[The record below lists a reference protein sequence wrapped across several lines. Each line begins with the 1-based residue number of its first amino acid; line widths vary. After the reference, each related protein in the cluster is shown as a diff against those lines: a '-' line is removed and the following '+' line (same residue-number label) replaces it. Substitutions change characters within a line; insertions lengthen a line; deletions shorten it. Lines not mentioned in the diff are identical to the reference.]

1 MQFTELPLC
10 NALQEGLEA
19 MNFKETTPV
28 QELAIPVI
36 LQKKDVI
43 ACAQTGTGK
52 TAAFLLP
59 LLNNLQTEPHDEN
72 KVNAIIMAPTREL
85 AQQIDQH
92 MEGFSYF
99 TPFSSVAVYG
109 GNDSE
114 AWDVQKKGLLNG
126 ADVVIAT
133 PGRLLSHINLYN
145 IDFSGVKYFI
155 LDEADRMLD
164 MGFYDD
170 IMKIEKLLPK
180 ERQTIMFSATMP
192 PKIQQL
198 AKTILRNPEEI
209 TIAIARP
216 PETILQSAYLCYDN
230 QKEGILKHL
239 FKEKKPNKVILFSGS
254 KQKVKD
260 IARTLHKMGLSAGE
274 MHSDLDQAQREHIMH
289 EFRNERVDILVAT
302 DIVARGIDIDD
313 ITLVI
318 NYDVPYD
325 AEDYVH
331 RIGRTARA
339 GDSGMAI
346 TFVSPSEQYRF
357 SMIEKF
363 LGKTIYKIPVPAE
376 LGEAPAYNPT
386 RESGQRG
393 GSSRSAKGGKKKEGK
408 KSGGTEKTERRGKSE
423 NWAEA
428 EKANISGSSEKS
440 EGPISSESVERSAS
454 SERTKK
460 SEKTGS
466 EKAERTEGSVSSI
479 RAERSGSSVKAER
492 TGKPKKSGKG
502 RRTGEPETTG
512 DQGYETTL
520 EISGTVGQTNTGSKP
535 KQPKETGPS
544 DKKRVMRTDT
554 GEQPGNQKNRTPR
567 SPEETGDNRK
577 SSKQQH
583 RRDAG
588 EHSVSQGRETSQTSG
603 KQREQGA
610 PRGQN
615 RQKREINITGDV
627 QKRVPVQKS
636 TKQENSASKQAG
648 DQSVTAEGKTG
659 NPETGKKRKWSW
671 WPFGKK

>member
-1 MQFTELPLC
+1 MQFTELSLC
-10 NALQEGLEA
+10 DTLQEGLEA
-19 MNFKETTPV
+19 MNFTETTPV

-36 LQKKDVI
+36 LAKKDVI

-59 LLNNLQTEPHDEN
+59 LLNNLQTEPHDKS

-85 AQQIDQH
+85 AQQIDQQ

-109 GNDSE
+109 GNDGE
-114 AWDVQKKGLLNG
+114 AWEVQKRGLLSG

-164 MGFYDD
+164 MGFFDD

-180 ERQTIMFSATMP
+180 ERQTVMFSATMP

-198 AKTILRNPEEI
+198 AKTILRDPEEI
-209 TIAIARP
+209 AIAISRP
-216 PETILQSAYLCYDN
+216 PETILQSAYICTDA
-230 QKEGILKHL
+230 QKMGILKQL

-254 KQKVKD
+254 KQKVKE

-274 MHSDLDQAQREHIMH
+274 MHSDLDQAQRNHVMH
-289 EFRNERVDILVAT
+289 EFKNERVDILVAT

-339 GDSGMAI
+339 GDTGMAI

-357 SMIEKF
+357 SLIEKF
-363 LGKTIYKIPVPAE
+363 LQKEIYRIPVPAE
-376 LGEAPAYNPT
+376 LGEAPEYNPT
-386 RESGQRG
+386 RESAKRG
-393 GSSRSAKGGKKKEGK
+393 ASGRGSKGGRKKEGRRSEGAEKPQKQRETRSKRPMEGEHPESRKKRTPRNPEVTGEQQNIAETPVDNSTQQENQERKPRKKRGQKASGERRASGRETLPERQERRTSPERETTEERQGRQTSPEKEGK
-408 KSGGTEKTERRGKSE
+408 KGREGKKNKQNEPGQQQAPREQSRPKSRRNSEGAETGNTKKKVLVKKNAAKQTSNQTVVPQPNVATTGK
-423 NWAEA
+423 A
-428 EKANISGSSEKS
+428 EKPASE
-440 EGPISSESVERSAS
+440 
-454 SERTKK
+454 
-460 SEKTGS
+460 
-466 EKAERTEGSVSSI
+466 
-479 RAERSGSSVKAER
+479 
-492 TGKPKKSGKG
+492 
-502 RRTGEPETTG
+502 
-512 DQGYETTL
+512 
-520 EISGTVGQTNTGSKP
+520 
-535 KQPKETGPS
+535 
-544 DKKRVMRTDT
+544 
-554 GEQPGNQKNRTPR
+554 
-567 SPEETGDNRK
+567 
-577 SSKQQH
+577 
-583 RRDAG
+583 
-588 EHSVSQGRETSQTSG
+588 
-603 KQREQGA
+603 
-610 PRGQN
+610 
-615 RQKREINITGDV
+615 
-627 QKRVPVQKS
+627 
-636 TKQENSASKQAG
+636 
-648 DQSVTAEGKTG
+648 
-659 NPETGKKRKWSW
+659 KKRKWSW